1 MKYLI
6 TAIAMVFSFIS
17 PMVRKRLFSS
27 EKKVKA
33 KVEASTKKLIEKIEK
48 KLVNVNSSHFMAI
61 KWALHVIYEARLRDE
76 VDEKLFNTLV
86 AEINAVHTACD
97 RLIGFKHETFS
108 WGLTQ
113 GAKTSVY
120 TFFVVGAV
128 RKGCKNTHPTS
139 A

>member
-17 PMVRKRLFSS
+17 PMVRKRLQN
-27 EKKVKA
+27 EDEKIKKKVDGA
-33 KVEASTKKLIEKIEK
+33 TKKLIEKIEK
-48 KLVNVNSSHFMAI
+48 KLVNVDSSHFMPI
-61 KWALHVIYEARLRDE
+61 KWTLHVVYEARGRGE

-128 RKGCKNTHPTS
+128 RKSYNRS
-139 A
+139 